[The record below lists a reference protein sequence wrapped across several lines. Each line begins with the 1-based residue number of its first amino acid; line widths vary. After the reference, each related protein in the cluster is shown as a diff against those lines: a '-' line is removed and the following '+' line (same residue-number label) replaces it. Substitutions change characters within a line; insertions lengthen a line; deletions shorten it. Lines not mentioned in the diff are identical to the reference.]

1 MMDRQRKFKAI
12 RIGIMRSDEFGL
24 LKGIMMIGE
33 RKLTNIVPTAATN
46 GRDELYNP
54 DFLFETISNGDK
66 GVGFIIVHENMHKA
80 ARHMIVYQA
89 LHRKNA
95 RLTNMACDYWINDRI
110 MKADPDKRIVEM
122 PTDSEGKYI
131 GLYDKK
137 YEGWTVK
144 RIFYDLL
151 KEEEEQGGDD
161 DSDGPQGEEQGQGSG
176 QGQGDG
182 GFDDHDWEGAQDM
195 PKEEQDKLTNDVKEA
210 IRQGQHAARKAG
222 TGGLQDALGLGELVR
237 PKVDWRVQL
246 REFLNATC
254 RKKERST
261 WRRPN
266 RWFLHQDIIMP
277 TLEGESIKVMV
288 QARDASGSMWCEDR
302 LGTVTGEMVSIAKM
316 LDVDE
321 IHVIDWDGKA
331 VYRGCYNSDQIKDAP
346 PIKEVVGGGGTNPVC
361 VSDYLD
367 KHNIKPDCIIVL
379 TDGEVYGSWGNW
391 KAPVLWAIANTRKI
405 TAPVGK
411 TINID

>member
-1 MMDRQRKFKAI
+1 MDRQRKFKAI

-33 RKLTNIVPTAATN
+33 RKLTDIVPTAATN

-66 GVGFIIVHENMHKA
+66 GIGFIIVHENMHKA

-266 RWFLHQDIIMP
+266 RRFLHQDIIMP

-288 QARDASGSMWCEDR
+288 QARAASGSMWCEDR

-331 VYRGCYNSDQIKDAP
+331 VYRGSYTSDQIKDAP
-346 PIKEVVGGGGTNPVC
+346 PIK
-361 VSDYLD
+361 
-367 KHNIKPDCIIVL
+367 
-379 TDGEVYGSWGNW
+379 
-391 KAPVLWAIANTRKI
+391 
-405 TAPVGK
+405 
-411 TINID
+411 